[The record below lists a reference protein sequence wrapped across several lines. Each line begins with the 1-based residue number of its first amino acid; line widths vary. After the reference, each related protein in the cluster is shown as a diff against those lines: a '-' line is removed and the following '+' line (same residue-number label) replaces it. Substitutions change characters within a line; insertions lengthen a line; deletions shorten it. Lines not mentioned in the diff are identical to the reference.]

1 MTGYY
6 VCDVPGCRANT
17 NRVNDSFCRR
27 CQSMAKAIKSMHVC
41 PECGGRRWWLC
52 TWGLGEWV
60 DPEAN
65 DPIVDLMAASSRMV
79 DFCARCGC
87 GVTSHYWQERPQRA

>member
-1 MTGYY
+1 
-6 VCDVPGCRANT
+6 
-17 NRVNDSFCRR
+17 
-27 CQSMAKAIKSMHVC
+27 MAKAIKSMHVC

-65 DPIVDLMAASSRMV
+65 DPIVDLPAVGYVVANVNYRLAQSGTNIFPASRMV

-87 GVTSHYWQERPQRA
+87 GVTSHYWQRA

>member
-1 MTGYY
+1 MTTTISAGG
-6 VCDVPGCRANT
+6 VK
-17 NRVNDSFCRR
+17 
-27 CQSMAKAIKSMHVC
+27 MAAAIKSKNVC

-65 DPIVDLMAASSRMV
+65 DPIVDLHAAGERMV
-79 DFCARCGC
+79 DFCALCGC
-87 GVTSHYWQERPQRA
+87 GVTSHYWQRAHRFVE